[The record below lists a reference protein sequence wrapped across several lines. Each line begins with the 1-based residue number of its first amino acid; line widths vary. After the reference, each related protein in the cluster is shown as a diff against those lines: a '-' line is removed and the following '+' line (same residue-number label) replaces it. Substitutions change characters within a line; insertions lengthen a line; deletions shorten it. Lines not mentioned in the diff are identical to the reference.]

1 MSSAHPETGAVKRGA
16 FSGVVALLYGIAAY
30 LIFLAT
36 FLYAIGFVGNLLVP
50 RSIDNGPSVPLS
62 EALLIDT
69 GLLLLFAVQHS
80 VMARAAFKRWWTRFV
95 PVSVERSTYV
105 LLASIVLAAL
115 CWHWKPIPYP
125 VWTVTNPLAVAAIT
139 AVFWLGWAILLI
151 STFLIS
157 HFELFGLTQVVARL
171 RNRKM
176 PPPVF
181 RTPFFYKR
189 VRHPLYLGFLL
200 AFWAT
205 PTMTAGHL
213 LFAAGTTGYILIAIA
228 LEERDLITLFG
239 DEYRRYRA
247 QVGMLIPMPGR
258 KIRET
263 PATRMPSSA
272 GVADRSA

>member
-1 MSSAHPETGAVKRGA
+1 MSSAHSETGTVKRGM
-16 FSGVVALLYGIAAY
+16 SGIAALLYGIAAY

-50 RSIDNGPSVPLS
+50 RSIDHGPSAPLS

-80 VMARAAFKRWWTRFV
+80 VMARPAFKRWWTRFV
-95 PVSVERSTYV
+95 PVSIERSTYV
-105 LLASIVLAAL
+105 LLASIVLAIL
-115 CWHWKPIPYP
+115 CWQWRPIPDP
-125 VWTVTNPLAVAAIT
+125 VWTITNPLAVAAIT
-139 AVFWLGWAILLI
+139 AVFWLGWAIVFI

-157 HFELFGLTQVVARL
+157 HFELFGLSQVVARL
-171 RNRKM
+171 RNRKL

-181 RTPFFYKR
+181 RTPLFYKR

-200 AFWAT
+200 AFWAA

-213 LFAAGTTGYILIAIA
+213 LFAAATTGYILIASA
-228 LEERDLITLFG
+228 LEERDLIALFG

-258 KIRET
+258 KIQET
-263 PATRMPSSA
+263 PAANAPSSA